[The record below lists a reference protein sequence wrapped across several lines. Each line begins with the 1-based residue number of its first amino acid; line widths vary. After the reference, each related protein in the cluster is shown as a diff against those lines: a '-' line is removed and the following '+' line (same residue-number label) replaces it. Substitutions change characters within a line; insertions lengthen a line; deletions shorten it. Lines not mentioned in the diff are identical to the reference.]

1 MKKIKIKF
9 IQIDL
14 IYRVLLKLIF
24 MIYINIYSKLG
35 NTYFY

>member
-14 IYRVLLKLIF
+14 IYRVLLKLII